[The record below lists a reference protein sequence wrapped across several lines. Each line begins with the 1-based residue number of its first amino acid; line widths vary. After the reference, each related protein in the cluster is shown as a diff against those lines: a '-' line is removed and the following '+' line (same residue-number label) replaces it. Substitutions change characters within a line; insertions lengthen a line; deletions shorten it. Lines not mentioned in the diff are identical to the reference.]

1 MSSSEISS
9 WSRHG
14 FEINTDKSRLDR
26 ESILK
31 MLGATYWASE
41 VPPDVL
47 WTSILN
53 SRAYGLYSPDGEQA
67 GFGRMVT
74 DMSRFAWMSDVYI
87 LPVHRGNGL
96 GKWIV
101 ETMVNDPALAAVTR
115 IMLSTNDAHELYE
128 RLGFR
133 VIGGDHEEA
142 RQTMQLKRSGSRPR
156 S

>member
-31 MLGATYWASE
+31 MLGATYWAR
-41 VPPDVL
+41 DVSPERL

-74 DMSRFAWMSDVYI
+74 DYTRFAWMSDVYI
-87 LPVHRGNGL
+87 LPVHRGNAL

-101 ETMVNDPALAAVTR
+101 ETMVNDPALAPVSR
-115 IMLSTNDAHELYE
+115 IILSTTDAHSLYE
-128 RLGFR
+128 RHGFK
-133 VIGGDHEEA
+133 VIGGDEEG
-142 RQTMQLKRSGSRPR
+142 RQTMQLKR
-156 S
+156 

>member
-1 MSSSEISS
+1 MSSSDVSS

-14 FEINTDKSRLDR
+14 FEINTDKSRLDK

-47 WTSILN
+47 WTSIVN

-74 DMSRFAWMSDVYI
+74 DYARFAWMSDVYI
-87 LPVHRGNGL
+87 LPVHRGDGR

-101 ETMVNDPALAAVTR
+101 ETMVNDPALATVTR
-115 IMLSTNDAHELYE
+115 IMLSTNDAHSLYE
-128 RLGFR
+128 RLGFQ
-133 VIGGDHEEA
+133 VIGDNEEG
-142 RQTMQLKRSGSRPR
+142 RQTMQLKRPGSRPR
-156 S
+156 T

>member
-31 MLGATYWASE
+31 MLGATYWAR
-41 VPPDVL
+41 DVSPERL

-74 DMSRFAWMSDVYI
+74 DYTRFAWMSDVYI
-87 LPVHRGNGL
+87 LPVHRGNAL

-101 ETMVNDPALAAVTR
+101 ETMVNDPALAPVSR
-115 IMLSTNDAHELYE
+115 IMLSTNDAHSLYH
-128 RLGFR
+128 RFGFT
-133 VIGGDHEEA
+133 VIGGEGEEG
-142 RQTMQLKRSGSRPR
+142 RQTMQLKR
-156 S
+156 